1 MFHFSS
7 PLIVA
12 ALLALTGP
20 AFAQEPAA
28 SWPSRPITLIA
39 PFAAGGGN
47 DVLGRILA
55 PPLSDSLKQSVIIEN
70 VPGAG
75 GMTGSNRVAK
85 SAPDGYTAGLGSV
98 GSHAFSQTIY
108 KRPLYNAATD
118 FAPVAMIAD
127 QPLLLVVRKD
137 LPASNLQEFIAYA
150 KANQTKMQHGSA
162 GVGSATHL
170 GCLVFNAA
178 IGVDITHI
186 PYKGGAPAM
195 TDLIAG
201 RIDYWCPFST
211 TAMPQI
217 KGDTVKPIALFALR
231 RLAVLPD
238 LPTAHEQGL
247 ANFEASTWN
256 AMFLPKGTPP
266 AVVQKLH
273 NAVVQAVATASVQQ
287 RLRELGMSPAP
298 PDRRSPEYLAKFIP
312 AEIERWAA
320 PIKASGISVD

>member
-1 MFHFSS
+1 MPRMS
-7 PLIVA
+7 PALVTLAFFVA
-12 ALLALTGP
+12 SPAL
-20 AFAQEPAA
+20 AQESPGA
-28 SWPSRPITLIA
+28 WPSRPVTLIA

-55 PPLSDSLKQSVIIEN
+55 PALSDILKQPVVIEN
-70 VPGAG
+70 VAGAG
-75 GMTGSNRVAK
+75 GMTGSNRVARA
-85 SAPDGYTAGLGSV
+85 APDGYTAGLGTV
-98 GSHAFSQTIY
+98 GSHAFNQTLY
-108 KRPLYNAATD
+108 KKPLYDAVND

-127 QPLLLVVRKD
+127 QPLLVVTRKD

-150 KANQTKMQHGSA
+150 RANQAKMQHGSA

-170 GCLVFNAA
+170 GCLVFNGA
-178 IGVDITHI
+178 IGVNITHV
-186 PYKGGAPAM
+186 PYRGGAPAM

-217 KGDTVKPIALFALR
+217 KGDTVKPIALLALR
-231 RLAVLPD
+231 RLDVLPS

-256 AMFLPKGTPP
+256 AMFLPKGTSP
-266 AVVQKLH
+266 VIVQKLH
-273 NAVVQAVATASVQQ
+273 KAVVDAVATPAVRQ
-287 RLRELGMSPAP
+287 RLNELGMSPAAT
-298 PDRRSPEYLAKFIP
+298 DRRSPEFMAGFIP
-312 AEIERWAA
+312 AEIKKWAA